1 MFVLA
6 FYGEYFLPEYR
17 DGFDTKYSL
26 WAPGADGLKKL
37 DWKYNVGLLSQEN

>member
-1 MFVLA
+1 MLTQTGDA
-6 FYGEYFLPEYR
+6 
-17 DGFDTKYSL
+17 FDTDYSL